1 MNKINIIDYELER
14 KLNKNKFKRCAKL
27 EDAHSNFF

>member
-14 KLNKNKFKRCAKL
+14 KLNKKKFKRCAKS
-27 EDAHSNFF
+27 EDADSKFF